1 MKEVKLKED
10 LKKKAYSRGLFI
22 SGQRIK
28 KTDEKLKNILV
39 IGSGGREHA
48 LAWKCAQDNSVKHV
62 YVCPGNAGTFLED
75 KVSNVEIDSNDFDAI
90 ENFCVKENIEL
101 VIIGPEQPLVMGL
114 TNFLQSK
121 SIKAFGPSKKAA
133 QLEGSKTFS
142 KDFFVKYNIPTA
154 GYKSFNNYEESINH
168 LDLISYP
175 TVVKADGLAAG
186 KGVII
191 CENKDEAVDA
201 LNSIFKDKAFGSAGN
216 KVVIEDFLDGEEASF
231 IAVVSKDK
239 IIPLVTSQ
247 DHKAVGDG
255 DVGLNTGGM
264 GAYSPAPIV
273 TDAIHK
279 KILDEVMYPTMQGL
293 IDEGTPYLGFLYAG
307 LMIKDDDIKVLEFN
321 CRFGDPET
329 QPILLRLNSS
339 LVELCLSAIND
350 ELDTYS
356 IEWNDKHSC
365 GVVIAS
371 EGYPESYESNK
382 EVSFAPYEEENAK
395 LFHAG
400 TSFNNDKVLTSGGR
414 VFCATALGNNLKEA
428 QQNAYNLVGKVN
440 FEGAFFR
447 KDIGNKGIK

>member
-1 MKEVKLKED
+1 MNVL
-10 LKKKAYSRGLFI
+10 I
-22 SGQRIK
+22 
-28 KTDEKLKNILV
+28 

-48 LAWKCAQDNSVKHV
+48 LAWKSAQDEDVQNV
-62 YVCPGNAGTFLED
+62 YVCPGNAGTHLEN
-75 KVSNVEIDSNDFDAI
+75 KISNVDVDSNNFEAI
-90 ENFCVKENIEL
+90 EIFCMDKLIDL

-114 TNFLQSK
+114 SDYLQSK
-121 SIKAFGPSKKAA
+121 GINVFGPSKSAA

-142 KDFFVKYNIPTA
+142 KDFFIKYNIPTA
-154 GYKSFNNYEESINH
+154 GYKSFDNYEHALNH
-168 LDLISYP
+168 LKEINYP

-191 CENKDEAVDA
+191 CSNEDEAIEA
-201 LNSIFKDKAFGSAGN
+201 LKNIFKEKAFGTAGN
-216 KVVIEDFLDGEEASF
+216 RVVIEDFLEGEEASF

-239 IIPLVTSQ
+239 IIPLATSQ
-247 DHKAVGDG
+247 DHKTVGDG
-255 DVGLNTGGM
+255 DIGLNTGGM
-264 GAYSPAPIV
+264 GAYSPAPIIN
-273 TDAIHK
+273 DSLNK

-350 ELDTYS
+350 DLDTYS
-356 IEWNDKHSC
+356 IKWTDRHSC

-371 EGYPESYESNK
+371 EGYPESYESNR
-382 EVSFAPYEEENAK
+382 EVSFESFESFEEENTK

-400 TSFNNDKVLTSGGR
+400 TEYKNDKVLTSGGR
-414 VFCATALGNNLKEA
+414 VFCATALGSNLKEA
-428 QQNAYNLVGKVN
+428 QENAYNLVSKVS

>member
-1 MKEVKLKED
+1 M
-10 LKKKAYSRGLFI
+10 
-22 SGQRIK
+22 
-28 KTDEKLKNILV
+28 NILI

-48 LAWKCAQDNSVKHV
+48 LAWRCAQDNFVENV
-62 YVCPGNAGTFLED
+62 FVCPGNAGTYLEN
-75 KVSNVEIDSNDFDAI
+75 KVSNVEMDSNDFDAI
-90 ENFCVKENIEL
+90 EKFCVKENIEL

-114 TNFLQSK
+114 TDFLQSK
-121 SIKAFGPSKKAA
+121 NIKTFGPSKDAA

-154 GYKSFNNYEESINH
+154 GYKSFNNYEESIHH

-191 CENKDEAVDA
+191 CENKDEAEDA

-255 DVGLNTGGM
+255 DIGLNTGGM

-350 ELDTYS
+350 DLDSYS
-356 IEWNDKHSC
+356 IKWTDKHSC

-382 EVSFAPYEEENAK
+382 EVSFESFEEENAK

-400 TSFNNDKVLTSGGR
+400 TAFDDGKILTSGGR

-428 QQNAYNLVGKVN
+428 QENAYNLVSKVD

>member
-1 MKEVKLKED
+1 M
-10 LKKKAYSRGLFI
+10 
-22 SGQRIK
+22 
-28 KTDEKLKNILV
+28 NILI

-62 YVCPGNAGTFLED
+62 FVCPGNAGTYLEN

-114 TNFLQSK
+114 TDFLQSK
-121 SIKAFGPSKKAA
+121 NIKTFGPSKEAA

-154 GYKSFNNYEESINH
+154 GYKSFNNYEESIHH

-191 CENKDEAVDA
+191 CENKDEAEDA

-255 DVGLNTGGM
+255 DIGLNTGGM

-350 ELDTYS
+350 DLDSYS
-356 IEWNDKHSC
+356 IKWTDKHSC

-382 EVSFAPYEEENAK
+382 EVSFESFEEENTK

-400 TSFNNDKVLTSGGR
+400 TKYKNDKVLTSGGR

-428 QQNAYNLVGKVN
+428 QENAYNLVSKVD

>member
-1 MKEVKLKED
+1 MKKVKLKED
-10 LKKKAYSRGLFI
+10 LKKEAYSRGLFI

-191 CENKDEAVDA
+191 CENKDEAVGA
-201 LNSIFKDKAFGSAGN
+201 LNTIFKDKAFGSAGN

>member
-1 MKEVKLKED
+1 M
-10 LKKKAYSRGLFI
+10 
-22 SGQRIK
+22 
-28 KTDEKLKNILV
+28 NILI

-48 LAWKCAQDNSVKHV
+48 LAWRCAQDNFVENV
-62 YVCPGNAGTFLED
+62 FVCPGNAGTYLEN
-75 KVSNVEIDSNDFDAI
+75 KVSNVEMDSNDFDAI
-90 ENFCVKENIEL
+90 EKFCVKENIEL

-114 TNFLQSK
+114 TDFLQSK
-121 SIKAFGPSKKAA
+121 NIKTFGPSKDAA

-154 GYKSFNNYEESINH
+154 GYKSFNNYEKSIH
-168 LDLISYP
+168 YLDLISYP

-191 CENKDEAVDA
+191 CENKDEAEDA

-255 DVGLNTGGM
+255 DIGLNTGGM

-350 ELDTYS
+350 DLDTYS
-356 IEWNDKHSC
+356 IKWTDKHSC